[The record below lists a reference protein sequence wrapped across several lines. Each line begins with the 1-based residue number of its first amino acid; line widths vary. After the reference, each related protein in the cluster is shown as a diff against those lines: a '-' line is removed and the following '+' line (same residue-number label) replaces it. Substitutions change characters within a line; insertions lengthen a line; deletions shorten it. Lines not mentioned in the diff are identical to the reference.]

1 MPLSMIFR
9 LKSADFWKSFIDD
22 EYFEASIDPEIEL
35 PLNGETVLIK
45 SIINKKR

>member
-1 MPLSMIFR
+1 MDH
-9 LKSADFWKSFIDD
+9 KSRNFLLHQSDD

-45 SIINKKR
+45 SITNKKK